1 MTLWLTVRAPY
12 AMNGKIVVVLS
23 AFGRIEMYRNISRHF
38 FKDKHMF
45 VKVVESN
52 ASYQS
57 EDFRR
62 WIREHQGESFKVI
75 GEFIGNDDKPV
86 YQLKGVNFRISKR
99 FCEAV

>member
-1 MTLWLTVRAPY
+1 
-12 AMNGKIVVVLS
+12 
-23 AFGRIEMYRNISRHF
+23 
-38 FKDKHMF
+38 MF
-45 VKVVESN
+45 VKVVESDTL
-52 ASYQS
+52 YQS

-86 YQLKGVNFRISKR
+86 YQLKGVNFRISKH